1 MVLMGSG
8 CATQGDFYV
17 IPAGVA
23 HEFLNRQKALSIAW
37 NLVPVC
43 TQTICDALP
52 WILLQRSMKDA
63 AMDLSSIDRLVR
75 SGPVKNIIVEACVCV
90 CVCVGVCV
98 FPDNRSC

>member
-1 MVLMGSG
+1 M
-8 CATQGDFYV
+8 QGDFYV

-43 TQTICDALP
+43 TQKTCDAMP

-63 AMDLSSIDRLVR
+63 AIDLSSIDRLCVY
-75 SGPVKNIIVEACVCV
+75 VCACVCV
-90 CVCVGVCV
+90 RARACVRFV
-98 FPDNRSC
+98 